1 MLDPREVESTAEKTA
16 GVLAGKLGVQPKL
29 AVVLGTGWGMLA
41 EPHRTISEADFSEL
55 PGFGGVSAPNHAGK
69 VKAVETAAGPV
80 LVQDGRMHCYEGYS
94 ALETTFPIW
103 VYEAMGVKAL
113 LLLAAAGGLNPSYVP
128 GDLIVLTD
136 HVYLWGSNPLA
147 GVPPSQK
154 CERYVFDADFY
165 PERMREAVKAAVPPE
180 ARCEQ
185 GIYVFMNGPSFETE
199 AEAVILRVAG
209 ADAVGMSTAAEA
221 IVARYL
227 GLETGAMCCISNT
240 ILPYRAGGSD
250 VASLLD
256 VVGGAVAALDG
267 FLDKLASAIDVI
279 T

>member
-1 MLDPREVESTAEKTA
+1 MLDPRDVESEAGHTA
-16 GVLAGKLGVQPKL
+16 GILAEKLGVEPRL
-29 AVVLGTGWGMLA
+29 AVVLGTGWGPLA
-41 EPHRTISEADFSEL
+41 DRYPVTAEVDFAEL
-55 PGFGGVSAPNHAGK
+55 PGFGKVSAPRHAGK
-69 VKAVETAAGPV
+69 VKAIETEGGPV

-103 VYEAMGVKAL
+103 VYEAIGVKAL
-113 LLLAAAGGLNPSYVP
+113 LLLAAAGGLNPSYMP
-128 GDLIVLTD
+128 GDLIVFTD

-147 GVPPSQK
+147 GVPPSEKSQ
-154 CERYVFDADFY
+154 RYVFDAEFY
-165 PERMREAVKAAVPPE
+165 PEKVREVVKAAVPPE

-185 GIYVFMNGPSFETE
+185 GVYVFMNGPSFETE
-199 AEAVILRVAG
+199 AEAVILRVSG

-227 GLETGAMCCISNT
+227 GIQTGAMCCISNT

-250 VASLLD
+250 VDSLLD
-256 VVGGAVAALDG
+256 VVGGAVASLGG
-267 FLDKLASAIDVI
+267 FLDKLASSVDMI